1 MAAIHG
7 DLAAINRA
15 LADGADPNA
24 ADDDGGCF
32 PLIFAVS
39 GNHTECA
46 ARLIEAGANPNCR
59 MNQHLGITPLN
70 LAASYTN
77 RGADVVRVLL
87 AGGAQVDF
95 KAPNSSGTPLHYA
108 FDGGNL
114 EAIRVLLAAG
124 ADPNHQ
130 RNLRHRRLPLASAV
144 WYISG
149 TDDEGITGLI
159 ARRCCRVPPLLLCAG
174 ASINEPAITALFQ
187 NLNDPYIDPCKRKV
201 IEYLQAV
208 YDAGGF
214 PAYARRHRSMYAAI
228 FSRGTRLPA
237 DVVPNI
243 VEYWAHLGCYQYQ
256 VPGLSARARRAARR
270 ERHKTNV

>member
-1 MAAIHG
+1 MGDLRLAAIHG

-46 ARLIEAGANPNCR
+46 ARLIEAGANPNCH

-95 KAPNSSGTPLHYA
+95 N
-108 FDGGNL
+108 
-114 EAIRVLLAAG
+114 
-124 ADPNHQ
+124 
-130 RNLRHRRLPLASAV
+130 
-144 WYISG
+144 
-149 TDDEGITGLI
+149 
-159 ARRCCRVPPLLLCAG
+159 
-174 ASINEPAITALFQ
+174 
-187 NLNDPYIDPCKRKV
+187 
-201 IEYLQAV
+201 
-208 YDAGGF
+208 
-214 PAYARRHRSMYAAI
+214 
-228 FSRGTRLPA
+228 SRGTRLPA

-256 VPGLSARARRAARR
+256 IPGLSARARRAARR
-270 ERHKTNV
+270 ERRRVQG